1 MAIVEVYPNPFSTTT
16 SSPSFCSYHH
26 HNPNPFFT
34 TTTTTSSPSFCS
46 YHHHNPNPFSTSRPI
61 PFTPPHLLL
70 TTRPI
75 PTPPHLLLA
84 TRAYSSPREIRRQDG
99 YH

>member
-26 HNPNPFFT
+26 HNPNPFST
-34 TTTTTSSPSFCS
+34 SPS
-46 YHHHNPNPFSTSRPI
+46 HPI
-61 PFTPPHLLL
+61 
-70 TTRPI
+70 
-75 PTPPHLLLA
+75 
-84 TRAYSSPREIRRQDG
+84 YSSPPPTHYPSHPNSSPPPPHYPSFLKPWGKLRCQDG